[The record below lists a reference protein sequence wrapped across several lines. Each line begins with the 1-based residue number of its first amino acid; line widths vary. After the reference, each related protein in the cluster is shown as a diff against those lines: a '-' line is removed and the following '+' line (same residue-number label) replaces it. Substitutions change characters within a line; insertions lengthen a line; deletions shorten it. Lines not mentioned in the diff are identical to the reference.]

1 MQNPSVGQP
10 VAYRRP
16 KPGTKTGRVWNI
28 ADEITREKCRPA
40 KRREVIERFTA
51 ENGNANTANTQY
63 QYWRDWYDLQLG
75 RLTISSAKPCD
86 VEPQSFRVAPDG
98 RFSIPVEMREAMQLG
113 EDGRVTVRV
122 EAGELRMISP
132 AVAVKQV
139 QTRMKKYKKSG
150 VSIVDQFIKDR
161 RAMWGEE

>member
-1 MQNPSVGQP
+1 MQNLSVDQT
-10 VAYRRP
+10 VVYRRP
-16 KPGTKTGRVWNI
+16 KPGTKTGRVWDI
-28 ADEITREKCRPA
+28 ADELTRVKGRPA

-63 QYWRDWYDLQLG
+63 QHWREWHKLQPG
-75 RLTISSAKPCD
+75 PLTVSSAKPCD

-98 RFSIPVEMREAMQLG
+98 RLSIPLEMREAMQLG

-122 EAGELRMISP
+122 DAGELHMVSP

-139 QTRMKKYKKSG
+139 QSRMRKYKKSG
-150 VSIVDQFIKDR
+150 VSIVDQFLKDR
-161 RAMWGEE
+161 RTMWGEE